1 MLISYIKNWIKFPC
15 SGHSWVLLCLAYEF
29 FSFDDTMIKITDSLL
44 SKSVL
49 LGLSICM
56 CISLFLDK
64 KLIRIWHQ
72 DQQWRQYFRTFI
84 YSFGYVGKENN
95 FPLPF

>member
-1 MLISYIKNWIKFPC
+1 
-15 SGHSWVLLCLAYEF
+15 
-29 FSFDDTMIKITDSLL
+29 MIKITDSLL
-44 SKSVL
+44 SKFVL
-49 LGLSICM
+49 LGLCM
-56 CISLFLDK
+56 CIYLFSDK